1 MKFVLTGAKN
11 AREVVF
17 TVLRDSCIGG
27 DLTVPEAVEV
37 AKDLFARNSINFYKI
52 TNKNW
57 CSSHNICVKT
67 SDYVVVTF
75 VNDVLFI
82 EL

>member
-52 TNKNW
+52 TNKN
-57 CSSHNICVKT
+57 
-67 SDYVVVTF
+67 
-75 VNDVLFI
+75 
-82 EL
+82 